1 MISSVTLFVQVPFVS
16 TLLQFTGYY
25 IIAGSNTTTIIHQAM
40 LLKGLPLNFLFSEL
54 VLVPGCR
61 QSLGFTLLVTR
72 NQLCRLLPQ
81 AEVFLLLL
89 DVVTPMITGTLVDFE
104 DVPFHTLRQLAE
116 FDRRK
121 SLVAERMM
129 LELLGSTF
137 RNIFG
142 TPGTARTLAS
152 HTIFECIHIDEFDAL
167 SPEFLSLRFNY
178 DKLTH
183 TLPGDQ

>member
-1 MISSVTLFVQVPFVS
+1 MS

-104 DVPFHTLRQLAE
+104 DVPFHTL
-116 FDRRK
+116 
-121 SLVAERMM
+121 
-129 LELLGSTF
+129 
-137 RNIFG
+137 
-142 TPGTARTLAS
+142 
-152 HTIFECIHIDEFDAL
+152 
-167 SPEFLSLRFNY
+167 
-178 DKLTH
+178 
-183 TLPGDQ
+183 